1 MDSHDPNKSTDPLP
15 SSVEQAAALR
25 VIDANL
31 NRCSEAIRV
40 VEDSLRFVFA
50 DSHLQGICKSIRHE
64 LGNLAIRLGD
74 PVRLVAVRDAAG
86 DVGRSSGHPDE
97 YQRADINQILKA
109 NFARA
114 AQSLRSLEEFCK
126 LVDTGAAVTAEE
138 IRYRI
143 YELEKAALLLD
154 SSQRRLNDIRLC
166 VIVDG
171 HSQADDFQT
180 TIQAIIDGGA
190 DMIQL
195 RDKNLDDRVLL
206 DRACCLVD
214 ACRRAGVIAI
224 VNDRTDIAIASGA
237 DGVHLGQDDLS
248 VARARLIGGPEMII
262 GISTHNLAQA
272 RQAVLDGAD
281 YIGVGPVFPSG
292 TKHFTELAGTDLL
305 ESVASE
311 ISLPS
316 LAIGGINFQNIDQVL
331 TTGVSRVAVA
341 GGVLRAETPVR
352 QATSAL
358 ANRLTDGRPIDGAR
372 QHA

>member
-1 MDSHDPNKSTDPLP
+1 MDSRDPGKSTDPLP
-15 SSVEQAAALR
+15 PPVERAAALR

-31 NRCSEAIRV
+31 NRCGEAIRV
-40 VEDSLRFVFA
+40 VEDSLRFVFN
-50 DSHLQGICKSIRHE
+50 DSHLQGICKSLRHE
-64 LGNLAIRLGD
+64 LGNLAVRLGD

-86 DVGRSSGHPDE
+86 DVGRSSEHPDE
-97 YQRADINQILKA
+97 YQRAHINQILRA

-114 AQSLRSLEEFCK
+114 GQSLRSLEEFCK

-143 YELEKAALLLD
+143 YELEKSVLLLD
-154 SSQRRLNDIRLC
+154 SSRRRLNDIRMC

-171 HSQADDFQT
+171 HARADDFQM
-180 TIQAIIDGGA
+180 TIQAVIDGGA

-195 RDKNLDDRVLL
+195 RDKNLDDRGLL

-248 VARARLIGGPEMII
+248 PSQARLICGPEMII

-272 RQAVLDGAD
+272 RQAVMDGAN

-292 TKHFTELAGTDLL
+292 TKQFTEFAGTDLL
-305 ESVASE
+305 VSVTSE
-311 ISLPS
+311 ISLPA
-316 LAIGGINFQNIDQVL
+316 LAIGGINLQNIDQVL
-331 TTGVSRVAVA
+331 TTGISRVAVA
-341 GGVLRAETPVR
+341 GGVLSAESPVR
-352 QATSAL
+352 QATADL
-358 ANRLTDGRPIDGAR
+358 ANRLTGGQPVDGAR